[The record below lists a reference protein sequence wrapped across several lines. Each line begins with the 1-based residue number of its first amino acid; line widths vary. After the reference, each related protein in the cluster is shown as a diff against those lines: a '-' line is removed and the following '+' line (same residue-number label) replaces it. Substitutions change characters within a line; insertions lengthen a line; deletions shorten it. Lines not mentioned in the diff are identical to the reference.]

1 MCPTWAASCR
11 MVLHNRDCGTVLHI
25 ARALRKLSKNV
36 SWNATNTRQATVL
49 PMAPTAQAIRASNSN
64 IPEGRSNGVVPCF
77 PHPSGMILWWHS
89 RLLLTSR
96 RLWVA
101 PWGQGGT
108 GCCMLRC
115 ICHPQRLMDSCTC
128 HWPLRQIAQHTL
140 QQQADSA
147 IGNISSM
154 RV

>member
-1 MCPTWAASCR
+1 M
-11 MVLHNRDCGTVLHI
+11 
-25 ARALRKLSKNV
+25 
-36 SWNATNTRQATVL
+36 L

-147 IGNISSM
+147 IGEYQQYAGLTLLAAHVFGLGAWLCHYPQLKQ
-154 RV
+154 RQTLKRKCDQCPLPLKQ